1 AALGRDGYVLA
12 PDGAV
17 SFAPEVAA
25 GAVAAGIDPRSA
37 EMELAGRAEEVH
49 GLARDFEAIDRQLA
63 QRLTDLAAAHR
74 PPEVGREG
82 TTPSFDQ
89 VPGTGTPP
97 AQAREWWDGLDSR
110 AQADLLA
117 TMPARIGALDGLP
130 AAVRDQ
136 GNTAALGATIRTLPA
151 GALRDEALALQR
163 VLADNP
169 RSSLLSVTRRGGRM
183 T

>member
-1 AALGRDGYVLA
+1 
-12 PDGAV
+12 
-17 SFAPEVAA
+17 
-25 GAVAAGIDPRSA
+25 
-37 EMELAGRAEEVH
+37 
-49 GLARDFEAIDRQLA
+49 
-63 QRLTDLAAAHR
+63 
-74 PPEVGREG
+74 REG
-82 TTPSFDQ
+82 TTPSLDR

-151 GALRDEALALQR
+151 GALRDEALALQGGLGGHPR
-163 VLADNP
+163 PPPLARDP
-169 RSSLLSVTRRGGRM
+169 AGRR
-183 T
+183 